1 MAGEGRGRLRRLV
14 AAINLLAV
22 LMAAGATAGV
32 DVYRGGGLEPPDLL
46 EMTGHVGKPTAEEP
60 GGSNLT
66 LGVRYTPQVYQF
78 HLWRMRILNNG
89 ILPDQVLFAVEP
101 YDPNFYLF
109 GSAEQLA
116 ALASATPADVIIIT
130 GYRRA
135 PSRALMLTGLVVT
148 APTTPSPSPAP

>member
-1 MAGEGRGRLRRLV
+1 MPGEGRGRQRRLV
-14 AAINLLAV
+14 VVINVLAV

-60 GGSNLT
+60 GGWNLT
-66 LGVRYTPQVYQF
+66 LGVRYTPQVYRF

-109 GSAEQLA
+109 GSPEQLA
-116 ALASATPADVIIIT
+116 ALAAATPADVVIIT
-130 GYRRA
+130 GYRRTK
-135 PSRALMLTGLVVT
+135 SRVVMLTGLVVM
-148 APTTPSPSPAP
+148 APTTPSPSPVP

>member
-1 MAGEGRGRLRRLV
+1 MPAAERRRSHRLFVL
-14 AAINLLAV
+14 ASLLAV
-22 LMAAGATAGV
+22 LTAPSARAEV

-60 GGSNLT
+60 GGWNLT
-66 LGVRYTPQVYQF
+66 LGVRYTPQVIRF

-109 GSAEQLA
+109 GSSEQLA
-116 ALASATPADVIIIT
+116 ALAAATPTDVVIIT
-130 GYRRA
+130 GYRRVG
-135 PSRALMLTGLVVT
+135 SRVVMLTALSVT
-148 APTTPSPSPAP
+148 PPTTPSPSPVP

>member
-1 MAGEGRGRLRRLV
+1 MSRPAQAQRLRL
-14 AAINLLAV
+14 ILLSAVIAV
-22 LMAAGATAGV
+22 LVVGVALADV
-32 DVYRGGGLEPPDLL
+32 DVFRGGGLEPPDLL

-60 GGSNLT
+60 GGWNLT
-66 LGVRYTPQVYQF
+66 LGVRYTPQVHRF

-109 GSAEQLA
+109 GSPEQMA
-116 ALASATPADVIIIT
+116 ALAAATPADVVVIT

-135 PSRALMLTGLVVT
+135 RSRVVMLTGLSVT
-148 APTTPSPSPAP
+148 PPTTPSPSPVP